1 MLEDLYIY
9 EFYLKNSKL
18 SLKIWI
24 DRILGYIQTSSEFI
38 KRYFKLN
45 NVLQNNFQL
54 LGWATG
60 YQL

>member
-45 NVLQNNFQL
+45 SVLQNNFQL